1 MRDTFCPWYRVK
13 EYKVALKPIVF
24 YKHALQYYHER
35 ITMNTIAWFFTYYI
49 LQICKISVDTLYA
62 EVIKYRQFLIQI
74 FWCIICFE
82 PPEMIETLWLVVG
95 LMTSHYKHNGIS
107 FFPLIGS

>member
-62 EVIKYRQFLIQI
+62 EEKYRMFQFTFNRKCDQSSD
-74 FWCIICFE
+74 FDE
-82 PPEMIETLWLVVG
+82 
-95 LMTSHYKHNGIS
+95 
-107 FFPLIGS
+107 